1 MCGDDDAHDD
11 DLMNSHKNSPQ
22 VEARPSALASD
33 RPPKSRDS
41 KTEAGHLYELRS
53 PQALNIKAL
62 SAARNTH
69 HEACYGSLLEMFP
82 CEPLAAKHD

>member
-11 DLMNSHKNSPQ
+11 DLMNSHKNSPK
-22 VEARPSALASD
+22 VEARPSDQASD
-33 RPPKSRDS
+33 CPPKGRDRR
-41 KTEAGHLYELRS
+41 TEAGHLYELRS